1 MSEDVSRA
9 LRERRNA
16 RLGADLIIPVLAAGF
31 TLYYLISSSNL
42 VWEARANGT
51 VVGVTLLTLIAIQV
65 GRVVIQLRNG
75 TGSLGFGDL
84 GRWTPAQAQRLM
96 LIGTL
101 ILFVATIP
109 WLGTTLGL
117 FVVMLA
123 AMWFLGVRKPSTLL
137 GVALGVS
144 ATVYLLFIVALGA
157 RFPAGPIE
165 NGLAPLFGGGL

>member
-1 MSEDVSRA
+1 M
-9 LRERRNA
+9 
-16 RLGADLIIPVLAAGF
+16 GADLIIPVLATGF
-31 TLYYLISSSNL
+31 TLYYLITSSNL

-65 GRVVIQLRNG
+65 ARVVIQLRRS

-96 LIGTL
+96 LIATL
-101 ILFVATIP
+101 IVFVITIP

-117 FVVMLA
+117 FAVMLA
-123 AMWFLGVRKPSTLL
+123 AMWILGVRAPSTLL

-144 ATVYLLFIVALGA
+144 TTVYLLFIVTLGA